1 VCRPRGGD
9 IGDAEGG
16 RLAGGGTP
24 LRVAARRAVRGD
36 RPRARRVQAAGAGDG
51 EQSEEIQRERDRV
64 NDRWTIPSFRRT
76 CKIFHVFLKYFI
88 NFFRFLV
95 ISALVL
101 NIKYK

>member
-1 VCRPRGGD
+1 
-9 IGDAEGG
+9 
-16 RLAGGGTP
+16 
-24 LRVAARRAVRGD
+24 
-36 RPRARRVQAAGAGDG
+36 
-51 EQSEEIQRERDRV
+51 V